1 MDLELTEEQKALVAT
16 ARRFLEKECPPSLV
30 RAVEGREDGFSPK
43 LWRRLAELGWLG
55 LLLPPEEGGAGMGP
69 LELFLL
75 CREMGRVLCPGPFI
89 STAAVAVPLLARA
102 ASPAVKSSLLPRV
115 VDGSVVV
122 ALAHQEDPH
131 SYGPEA
137 VATHACRQGEDYVLR
152 GVKPFVETAGAVD
165 MLLVVA
171 REEGEEG
178 LSLFLV
184 DARAPGISLRTHHT
198 MARDHQCK
206 VFLEGVRVP
215 RDRVLGTPGQGWAL
229 LMPFLHMAVVGLCGY
244 MVGVAARAHEIATAY
259 AKERVQFGRP
269 IGAFQAVQHY
279 LAQTITE
286 VVAAETVG
294 LYAAWAL
301 QEELPAEEMEA
312 AVAKAKLAAGEAAAH
327 ATFVAAQIFGGL
339 GYIEDVDITL
349 YLRRGKQLQ
358 LSMGSPRYWEE
369 RLAALALDR

>member
-1 MDLELTEEQKALVAT
+1 MDLELTDEQKALVAT
-16 ARRFLEKECPPSLV
+16 ARRFLERECRPSLV
-30 RAVEGREDGFSPK
+30 RAVEGREDGFSPE
-43 LWRRLAELGWLG
+43 LWRRLAQLGWLG
-55 LLLPPEEGGAGMGP
+55 LLLLPEEGGAGMGP

-89 STAAVAVPLLARA
+89 STAAVVVPLLARA
-102 ASPAVKSSLLPRV
+102 ATPAVKASLLPRV
-115 VDGSVVV
+115 VESSLLV
-122 ALAHQEDPH
+122 ALAYQEDPH

-137 VATHACRQGEDYVLR
+137 VTACARRQGGGYVLE
-152 GVKPFVETAGAVD
+152 GVKPFVEVAGAAD
-165 MLLVVA
+165 MFLVAA
-171 REEGEEG
+171 RDEEREG

-184 DARAPGISLRTHHT
+184 GARAPGVSIRPHRT

-206 VFLEGVRVP
+206 VFLEGVWVP
-215 RDRVLGTPGQGWAL
+215 GDHLLGTPGQGWAL
-229 LMPFLHMAVVGLCGY
+229 LVPALYTAVVGLCGY
-244 MVGVAARAHEIATAY
+244 MVGAAAKAHEMATSY

-269 IGAFQAVQHY
+269 IGAFQVVQHY
-279 LAQTITE
+279 LAHTITE

-301 QEELPAEEMEA
+301 QEGLPPEELEA
-312 AVAKAKLAAGEAAAH
+312 AVAKAKLAAGEAVAH

-339 GYIEDVDITL
+339 GYIEDADITL
-349 YLRRGKQLQ
+349 YLRRGKQWQ